1 MQSFKFEI
9 WPVKD
14 FDGSVSGNV
23 VTRPV
28 QNGETKENEP
38 IVNNFSKIRE
48 NMPLALQEVR
58 VALDNMAKLYPAK
71 KA

>member
-1 MQSFKFEI
+1 MQTFKFEI

-14 FDGSVSGNV
+14 FDGSISGYV

-28 QNGETKENEP
+28 QDGENGDNEP
-38 IVNNFSKIRE
+38 VVHNFSKIRE

-71 KA
+71 K